1 MSKFTEKRPSEEY
14 FKNINFYKEI
24 HQKGYKSR
32 KGIFVNNEDAYHGGS
47 TREFAI
53 IIKKII
59 QKNNIKN
66 MLDYGCGK
74 GFFYDNSFY
83 LKEEKIDSLRK
94 LWDIEIDLY
103 DPCYEKYSYL
113 SENKKYDMV
122 ICIDVL
128 EHVPKDDLDWILDKI
143 FSLSKKYIFLNVACY
158 YANALLPNGSNAHIN
173 VNDKDWWFKKIL
185 EFKKKYEELKIICIC
200 SYKLENKRMKLVP
213 LQYDDEIINYLD

>member
-1 MSKFTEKRPSEEY
+1 MSKFTEKKPSEEY

-47 TREFAI
+47 TREFAK

-83 LKEEKIDSLRK
+83 LKEEKIDPLRK

-128 EHVPKDDLDWILDKI
+128 EHVPREDLDWILDKI
-143 FSLSKKYIFLNVACY
+143 FSLSKK
-158 YANALLPNGSNAHIN
+158 
-173 VNDKDWWFKKIL
+173 
-185 EFKKKYEELKIICIC
+185 
-200 SYKLENKRMKLVP
+200 
-213 LQYDDEIINYLD
+213 